1 MRSGSAIW
9 RRLCAVNWRGGCGK
23 LIATSEPVI
32 FTADSGWHAE
42 CRWFTVK
49 LRFAPIAVG
58 TDAGVPSAYANADAR
73 SLESNTLT

>member
-32 FTADSGWHAE
+32 LRPIQVGMRSADGSQSNSGSRPSRLE
-42 CRWFTVK
+42 LMPEY
-49 LRFAPIAVG
+49 LRHIQ
-58 TDAGVPSAYANADAR
+58 TRTRDR
-73 SLESNTLT
+73 